1 MHFRHIAAGGLGAL
15 RIGLCSLAVAQLSF
29 GATVTSAAANRS
41 LDTRTPIKHVIVII
55 GENRSFDHVFAT
67 YVPKKGESVNNLL
80 SEGIVALDADK
91 NATPGPN
98 FKKAH
103 QLAAS
108 DQGGADTFLLSP
120 PKSEFPKNQ
129 RERIFSSRKY
139 LRRRHYPACLRRGN
153 RIRFGCRVLSRFGER
168 RHRPRGSYP
177 RHAYYQSHGFACR
190 AISADER
197 QHLPVPGLC
206 REPGA
211 PLLSDVA
218 AVELQRR
225 ERHALEPAPTAPLSR
240 RSAPPTPTPSLVS
253 PRTTWRARPRR
264 PPLERVRRL
273 SASTTCSR
281 ATRPTSRASRTI
293 TP

>member
-120 PKSEFPKNQ
+120 PMEPAAD
-129 RERIFSSRKY
+129 SSGIQISAGSAGR
-139 LRRRHYPACLRRGN
+139 YP
-153 RIRFGCRVLSRFGER
+153 
-168 RHRPRGSYP
+168 HRPDPTR
-177 RHAYYQSHGFACR
+177 R
-190 AISADER
+190 A
-197 QHLPVPGLC
+197 
-206 REPGA
+206 GA
-211 PLLSDVA
+211 LF
-218 AVELQRR
+218 
-225 ERHALEPAPTAPLSR
+225 
-240 RSAPPTPTPSLVS
+240 
-253 PRTTWRARPRR
+253 
-264 PPLERVRRL
+264 
-273 SASTTCSR
+273 
-281 ATRPTSRASRTI
+281 
-293 TP
+293 